1 MQFEE
6 NMVKGVIL
14 AEFDQVLGPI
24 PRDVYPQ
31 FAPKNALTLIA
42 SKSIDILYSEEII
55 SQKTTWIDYPS
66 LEKKGL
72 TRLFQWDDRSLRG
85 NHGLAA
91 ITIVFDE
98 KDDVVFYRYRDDFE
112 PLFSDIIAQIIKIK
126 QGNPS
131 TKNFEP
137 YLKYFYD
144 KIRATI
150 ITLRQIE
157 LNREKE
163 FEFPTEKTGPQK
175 NLYSFKCI
183 VIGDPE
189 VGKTSTILR
198 YTDRAFRRSYIS
210 TVGVNVS
217 VKLLTKKDSYIR
229 LILWDLAGQMKF
241 SAIRQQFYQ
250 GAHAIILV
258 FDLTRPGT
266 FDSIEK
272 WFIDLKKSIP
282 DFEKV
287 PVVLCG
293 NKCDLTDQIR
303 VPHTDAVAL
312 ARQFNIPYFEVS
324 ALSGKN
330 NEELFETIVNGLIK
344 IR

>member
-6 NMVKGVIL
+6 NMVKGVVL

-24 PRDVYPQ
+24 PKDVYPQ

-42 SKSIDILYSEEII
+42 SKSIDILYTEETLPT
-55 SQKTTWIDYPS
+55 STTWIDYPS

-72 TRLFQWDDRSLRG
+72 TRLFQWEDHSLRG

-91 ITIVFDE
+91 ITVVFDE

-112 PLFSDIIAQIIKIK
+112 PLFADIIEKIIKIK
-126 QGNPS
+126 RGNPS
-131 TKNFEP
+131 TRNFEP
-137 YLKYFYD
+137 YLKEFFE
-144 KIRATI
+144 KTRSTI
-150 ITLRQIE
+150 QTLRQIE

-163 FEFPTEKTGPQK
+163 FEFPTEKTGIQQ
-175 NLYSFKCI
+175 NLFSFKCI
-183 VIGDPE
+183 VVGDPE

-217 VKLLTKKDSYIR
+217 VKNVKKSESLIR

-266 FDSIEK
+266 FDSISR
-272 WFIDLKKSIP
+272 WYMDLKNTIP
-282 DFEKV
+282 EFDQV
-287 PVVLCG
+287 PLVLCG
-293 NKCDLTDQIR
+293 NKCDLTGQIR
-303 VPHTDAVAL
+303 VPHTDASAL
-312 ARQFNIPYFEVS
+312 AKQLNIPYFEIS

-330 NEELFETIVNGLIK
+330 NDELFDSIVNKLIK
-344 IR
+344 K